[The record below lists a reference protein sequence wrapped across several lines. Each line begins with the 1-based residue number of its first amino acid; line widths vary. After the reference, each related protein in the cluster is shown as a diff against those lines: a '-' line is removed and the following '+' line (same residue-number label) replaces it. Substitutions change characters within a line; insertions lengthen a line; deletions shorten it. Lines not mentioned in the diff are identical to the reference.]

1 MRRLRRYAII
11 GIVFVLVMG
20 TLAHFLYE
28 WSGSQK
34 IIGLFAPVNESVWE
48 HMKLVFF
55 PMLLYA
61 PFMVFRLREDCP
73 CILSSLCSGLLA
85 GTLAIPVLF
94 YGYTFIL
101 GRDVFFLDIAVFI
114 LSVLIAFWITYR
126 LALYCRPKLSTVL
139 SVCFVGILFGCFLWF
154 TYHPP
159 KGSLFADPT
168 AGQKES
174 AFSGQNSSGSA
185 AVCVDCLRN

>member
-1 MRRLRRYAII
+1 MKRLRRYTII
-11 GIVFVLVMG
+11 GIVFVLVTG

-28 WSGSQK
+28 WSGNRK
-34 IIGLFAPVNESVWE
+34 IVGLFAPVSESVWE
-48 HMKLVFF
+48 HMKLLFF

-61 PFMVFRLREDCP
+61 PVMAFRLRDEFP
-73 CILSSLCSGLLA
+73 CILSSLWVGLLA

-114 LSVLIAFWITYR
+114 LSVLIAFWIAYR
-126 LALYCRPKLSTVL
+126 LAPHCRPKLSSIFL
-139 SVCFVGILFGCFLWF
+139 ACSVCILLACFLWF

-159 KGSLFADPT
+159 KGSLFAKP
-168 AGQKES
+168 AIGFCGQS
-174 AFSGQNSSGSA
+174 FCILGNCRA
-185 AVCVDCLRN
+185 DTDM